1 LLSLHCLLRLL
12 RIKADFCACKLTALA
27 DDQSTDAGRYCF
39 NKKSILYLTHS
50 ISCRKL
56 EAIDPQFAGSI
67 ERILPT
73 GHSMTRKL
81 LRCAML
87 CAFILLVLQT
97 VIADDHIPM
106 VAWRIPIG
114 QAPANPGGRKP
125 ELTNIDDGFWQGA
138 PVGGFGAG
146 TFSRTYRGN
155 FERWHVKAGVHKYE
169 NVPGN
174 QFAVF
179 VQPQGGAAM
188 AEVLSTQRPEGD
200 ALSAWKWSYP
210 AGTGEY
216 AALYPKSWFAY
227 HSSSAA
233 ELPVAL
239 TVEQFSPILPNNY
252 KETSYPVAVYNWYA
266 ENPSSQ
272 PMTVSLLFSWTNMV
286 GWFRD
291 GSRNFA
297 SALSNQDKNVYR
309 AEAMR
314 GGDMQGIVFDRI
326 RSGPVTEEW
335 DGQFAIAALASSG
348 VEISYLTDFDP
359 QGSGDEVWRGFSA
372 TGRLPN
378 QSPDVASAGEQMAGA
393 IAVRFTL
400 APHEKRMIPMVLS
413 WDLPIAQFG
422 GGRKWVRHYT
432 KFFDDSGTNAWKIA
446 RTALENDEQWSR
458 EIDAWQ
464 RPYIEDESKPAWYRG
479 ELFNELYMLADGGT
493 LWAHELDGAPN
504 LKHPPASKA
513 DSFSYLECFDYL
525 YYGTSDVR
533 FYGSFPLLKFWPE
546 IEKQEMREYTD
557 TVAESNPQHYEWSWK
572 LQHEHQFET
581 FPRKVAGAV
590 PHDLGAPTEDPFANV
605 NQYNYQDVSNWRDL
619 NSKYVLMIWR
629 DYVWTGRDDKE
640 FLRYSWSAVKQAM
653 EHLRQYDSDDDGM
666 IKNGGFPDQTY
677 DDWVARGESAYCGGL
692 YLAALRA
699 TAEIARVLNDNN
711 TAASYDG
718 LFKKAQ
724 AAYVKNLWNGKYFN
738 YDQGSPY
745 HDNSMA
751 EQLTGQWY
759 ASITG
764 LGELVPV
771 AMRRSALQHV
781 YDFNVMKFQNGEMG
795 AINGIGA
802 DGQLLHDNAQVE
814 EVWTGTTFAVAST
827 MLSEGMRDE
836 AFRTA
841 SGVYNVVWRDR
852 GYFFRTPE
860 AYDSRGLYRASMYM
874 RPTAIWSMEMYSKP

>member
-1 LLSLHCLLRLL
+1 MQRICASDCRFCSLPFQGQIDGRNCM
-12 RIKADFCACKLTALA
+12 IKLV
-27 DDQSTDAGRYCF
+27 
-39 NKKSILYLTHS
+39 
-50 ISCRKL
+50 
-56 EAIDPQFAGSI
+56 
-67 ERILPT
+67 
-73 GHSMTRKL
+73 
-81 LRCAML
+81 RCGML
-87 CAFILLVLQT
+87 CAVLPLMLQ
-97 VIADDHIPM
+97 VSPADDHIPA

-114 QAPANPGGRKP
+114 QAPPNPGGRKP

-155 FERWHVKAGVHKYE
+155 FERWHVKAGIHKYQ
-169 NVPGN
+169 NVPAN

-179 VQPQGGAAM
+179 VQPQGEAAM
-188 AEVLSTQRPEGD
+188 AEVLSAQKPEGD
-200 ALSAWKWSYP
+200 ALSAWNWSYP
-210 AGTGEY
+210 AGSGEY

-227 HSSSAA
+227 HST
-233 ELPVAL
+233 ELPLAL

-266 ENPSSQ
+266 QNPSDK
-272 PMTVSLLFSWTNMV
+272 PVTVSLLFSWTNMI

-291 GSRNFA
+291 QSRNFA
-297 SALSNQDKNVYR
+297 SVLNNQDKNVYR
-309 AEAMR
+309 WEPLP
-314 GGDMQGIVFDRI
+314 GGVMQGIVFDRI
-326 RSGPVTEEW
+326 RNGAASEEW
-335 DGQFAIAALASSG
+335 DGQFAVAAVSSSG
-348 VEISYLTDFDP
+348 VEVSYLTDFDP
-359 QGSGDEVWRGFSA
+359 QGSGAELWRSFAA
-372 TGRLPN
+372 TGTLPN

-400 APHEKRMIPMVLS
+400 APHEKRLIPMVLS

-432 KFFDDSGTNAWKIA
+432 KFFDASGTNAWAIA
-446 RTALENDEQWSR
+446 RAALENEQQWSQQ
-458 EIDAWQ
+458 IDAWQ
-464 RPYIEDESKPAWYRG
+464 KPYVEDESKPAWYRG

-493 LWAHELDGAPN
+493 VWAHERNDDPN
-504 LKHPPASKA
+504 PNHPSANSP
-513 DSFSYLECFDYL
+513 DIFSYLECFDYL
-525 YYGTSDVR
+525 FYGTSDVR
-533 FYGSFPLLKFWPE
+533 FYSSFPLLKFWPE
-546 IEKQEMREYTD
+546 IEKQEMQEYTD
-557 TVAESNPQHYEWSWK
+557 TIAESNPQHYEWSWK
-572 LQHEHQFET
+572 LQHEHQFDA
-581 FPRKVAGAV
+581 FPRKVAGSV
-590 PHDLGAPTEDPFANV
+590 PHDLGAPTEDPFVNV

-629 DYVWTGRDDKE
+629 DYVWSGRNDKE

-653 EHLRQYDSDDDGM
+653 QHLRQYDSDGDGM

-699 TAEIARVLNDNN
+699 TAEMARLLNDND
-711 TAASYDG
+711 TAASYDA

-724 AAYVKNLWNGKYFN
+724 AAYIKNLWNGKYFN

-751 EQLTGQWY
+751 EQLAGQWY
-759 ASITG
+759 ANITG
-764 LGELVPV
+764 LGDLVPV
-771 AMRRSALQHV
+771 AMRRSALKHV
-781 YDFNVMKFQNGEMG
+781 YDYNVMRFHNGEMG
-795 AINGIGA
+795 AINGVSG
-802 DGQLLHDNAQVE
+802 DGQLLHDNNQVE
-814 EVWTGTTFAVAST
+814 EVWTGTTFAVASD

-860 AYDSRGLYRASMYM
+860 AYDTRGLYRASMYM
-874 RPTAIWSMEMYSKP
+874 RPTAIWSMEMHSTP

>member
-1 LLSLHCLLRLL
+1 
-12 RIKADFCACKLTALA
+12 
-27 DDQSTDAGRYCF
+27 
-39 NKKSILYLTHS
+39 
-50 ISCRKL
+50 
-56 EAIDPQFAGSI
+56 
-67 ERILPT
+67 
-73 GHSMTRKL
+73 
-81 LRCAML
+81 ML
-87 CAFILLVLQT
+87 QVAP
-97 VIADDHIPM
+97 ADDHIPP

-114 QAPANPGGRKP
+114 QPPANPGGRKP

-155 FERWHVKAGVHKYE
+155 FERWHVKAGVHKYQ
-169 NVPGN
+169 NVPAN

-179 VQPQGGAAM
+179 VQPQGETAR
-188 AEVLSTQRPEGD
+188 AEVLSTQRPED
-200 ALSAWKWSYP
+200 NALSAWNWSYP
-210 AGTGEY
+210 AGSGEY

-227 HSSSAA
+227 HSA
-233 ELPVAL
+233 ELPVSL

-266 ENPSSQ
+266 QNPSGQ
-272 PMTVSLLFSWTNMV
+272 PMTVSLLFSWTNMI

-291 GSRNFA
+291 VSRNFT
-297 SALSNQDKNVYR
+297 SVLNNQDKNIYR
-309 AEAMR
+309 SESVP
-314 GGDMQGIVFDRI
+314 GGTMQGIVFDRI
-326 RSGPVTEEW
+326 RSGPVSEDW
-335 DGQFAIAALASSG
+335 DGQFAIATLASSG
-348 VEISYLTDFDP
+348 VEVSYLTDFDP
-359 QGSGDEVWRGFSA
+359 QGSGAEVWRAFAA

-400 APHEKRMIPMVLS
+400 APHEKRLIPMVLS
-413 WDLPIAQFG
+413 WDLPIEQFG

-432 KFFDDSGTNAWKIA
+432 EFFNASGTNAWEIA
-446 RTALENDEQWSR
+446 RAGLENDQQWSQQ
-458 EIDAWQ
+458 IDAWQ
-464 RPYIEDESKPAWYRG
+464 QPYVQDESKPAWYRG
-479 ELFNELYMLADGGT
+479 ELFNELYMLADGGAV
-493 LWAHELDGAPN
+493 WARELNDAPN
-504 LKHPPASKA
+504 PNHPSANSA
-513 DSFSYLECFDYL
+513 DTFSYLECFDYL
-525 YYGTSDVR
+525 FYGTSDVR
-533 FYGSFPLLKFWPE
+533 FYSSFPLLKFWPE

-557 TVAESNPQHYEWSWK
+557 TVAESNPQHYQWAWK

-581 FPRKVAGAV
+581 FLRKVAGSV
-590 PHDLGAPTEDPFANV
+590 PHDLGSPTEDPFANV

-629 DYVWTGRDDKE
+629 DYVWSGSNDKE
-640 FLRYSWSAVKQAM
+640 FLRYSWNAVKRAM
-653 EHLRQYDSDDDGM
+653 QHLRQYDTDGDGM

-699 TAEIARVLNDNN
+699 TAEMARVLNDND
-711 TAASYDG
+711 TAASYDA

-724 AAYVKNLWNGKYFN
+724 AAYIRNLWNGKYFN

-751 EQLTGQWY
+751 EQLAGQWY
-759 ASITG
+759 ANITG
-764 LGELVPV
+764 LGDLVPPL
-771 AMRRSALQHV
+771 MRRSALQHV
-781 YDFNVMKFQNGEMG
+781 YDYNVMKFHNGEMG
-795 AINGIGA
+795 AINGMGA
-802 DGQLLHDNAQVE
+802 DGQLLHDNNQVE
-814 EVWTGTTFAVAST
+814 EVWTGTTFAVASH
-827 MLSEGMRDE
+827 MLFEGMRDE